1 MKNGI
6 FKRAISTV
14 VAGFLA
20 ISSVPFVADEL
31 NADAAKTL
39 TTSPSHTQETGWYNN
54 YHHEI
59 WQADTPN
66 SSTMTLNEN
75 DGGFSTSWKCGP
87 NNSRGNFLAR
97 RGLFYDLNNPNHWQ
111 DYGGFTCDFDCTWS
125 AGSSGNSRICIY
137 GWTQNPLVEY
147 YIIEDWKN
155 WQPGQDPTA
164 NFKGTATI
172 DGSEYKIYTSNRN
185 SYTIEGNKDFVQYI
199 SVRQNTRTKGTINI
213 GEHFKTWE
221 SLGMKM
227 GNFYEVAFNVEGWE
241 SDGQASVN
249 CTIKEGSSPSTQ
261 GTTEP
266 VTTPDPDKNGDY
278 YTEGFESGKGD
289 FASRGDASLSTD
301 SKNYYDGSKSLY
313 VTNRSLDWHGAQY
326 SLDSSTYVPGSTYS
340 FSAAALQK
348 SGSSKKFKLTLEYT
362 VGGEQKWDEIASTTG
377 KSGEWTKLENTAY
390 TIPSGASKMSFVVET
405 PDDTTDFYVDSVQIS
420 KEGKASSVKTGGGT
434 VDSTSNPNP
443 NPNPN
448 PSEESLKN
456 VFSKYFKF
464 GTAVSENEVKQHGD
478 FIKKHFNSITPENEL
493 KPQYILDQSASQQRG
508 NNVNPQVSLPSSAR
522 TILDFA
528 VKNNIPVRGHTLI
541 WHSQTP
547 AWLFKENFSDN
558 GATVSKEVMD
568 QRIKNYIK
576 NVFDMLKKE
585 YPTLNL
591 YAYDVANECFSDN
604 YKGFREAGWDQRNG
618 QSPWMLI
625 YNDDSFLVTAFA
637 AAKEYAPKGCKLF
650 YNDYNEYYDKLDPIY
665 NLCSK
670 LYKNGTLDGVGMQSH
685 LGTSQPSVDKY
696 ETALKKYASIGCE
709 IHVTELDI
717 TKDNGASDSQ
727 QATSYKNIVNA
738 IKNCD
743 KVTSLTVWGTNDNMS
758 WRRNQQPL
766 LFNSSY
772 QPKEAYTAIVGLVPQ
787 SEWGQYGEEPTTEQP
802 TTEQPTTEE
811 PSTEEETGVQPTKA
825 GDANC
830 DTEVN
835 MSDVVMVMQFSLN
848 PSKYGLGK
856 KDGITEVGLA
866 NADVDNTEG
875 VTVADALLIQKYTL
889 QLVDSLSNPHAQKKT
904 NNVTTK
910 TTTTATTT
918 TAKVTT
924 AADANFFKS
933 SFNSSSDGWS
943 GRGDASIALNSD
955 NYYSGSSS
963 LKVTGRSKNW
973 NGAEIALD
981 SSYKAGETYSFSTA
995 VLQKVSETDT
1005 FNITLQYTDSTGK
1018 ETYDNVATVKA
1029 SKNTWTKLENSAY
1042 TIPAG
1047 ATDLVIYVETAET
1060 TIDFYMDEAA
1070 VSAAGTKSAITNGS
1084 GTVSEEPEI
1093 SSQVDPS
1100 KPMIAISF
1108 DDGCSP
1114 ANNKRIVD
1122 ALTEQGFHATFF
1134 YVSNWSQGAEN
1145 QAEIKYAYS
1154 KGMEIANHTVSH
1166 PYLSQ
1171 KSSSEIRQE
1180 ADGCHNYLKSV
1191 LGVEPS
1197 KLLRLPYLDQG
1208 GAVKSTLTDYGLVTD
1223 AIDTEDYKDQTT
1235 TAQIVQ
1241 TIKNAMANGSGN
1253 GAVVLCHETYSKTAA
1268 AIEELAPYIK
1278 AQGWQIVTISEM
1290 FEAKGKSIPY
1300 GQIITRV

>member
-1 MKNGI
+1 MILMKNGI
-6 FKRAISTV
+6 FKRALSTV
-14 VAGFLA
+14 VAGFLVF
-20 ISSVPFVADEL
+20 SSVPFVAKEMK
-31 NADAAKTL
+31 AEAAKTL
-39 TTSPSHTQETGWYNN
+39 TTSPGHTQETDWYND

-66 SSTMTLNEN
+66 SSTMTLADEG
-75 DGGFSTSWKCGP
+75 GGFSTKWQCGP
-87 NNSRGNFLAR
+87 NGSRGNFLAR
-97 RGLFYDLNNPNHWQ
+97 RGLFYGRHTGKQWR
-111 DYGGFTCDFDCTWS
+111 DYGNFTCQFDCDWS
-125 AGSSGNSRICIY
+125 AGTSGNSRICIY
-137 GWTQNPLVEY
+137 GWTEDPLVEF

-155 WQPGQDPTA
+155 WVPRAGGNTEYM
-164 NFKGTATI
+164 GTVNI
-172 DGSEYKIYTSNRN
+172 DGSDYDILKNPMN
-185 SYTIEGNKDFVQYI
+185 SYNITNQNGPFTQYI
-199 SVRQNTRTKGTINI
+199 SVRKNTRTSGTISI
-213 GEHFKTWE
+213 YKHFEAWE
-221 SLGMKM
+221 KLGMKM
-227 GNFYEVAFNVEGWE
+227 GDFYEVAFNVEGWE
-241 SDGQASVN
+241 SDGQANVKKN
-249 CTIKEGSSPSTQ
+249 IITYKGDIPDV
-261 GTTEP
+261 TTEP
-266 VTTPDPDKNGDY
+266 ATAPDPDSDGNY
-278 YTEGFESGKGD
+278 ISEGFESGKGD
-289 FASRGDASLSTD
+289 FKGRGDATVSVD
-301 SKNYYDGSKSLY
+301 NKNYYDGKASLL
-313 VTNRSLDWHGAQY
+313 VSGRTKNWHGGAIE
-326 SLDSSTYVPGSTYS
+326 LDSSTFVPGNTYS
-340 FSAAALQK
+340 ISAAALQK
-348 SGSSKKFKLTLEYT
+348 SGSTKDLKLTLEYT
-362 VGGEQKWDEIASTTG
+362 AGDQDWKEVASADA
-377 KSGEWTKLENTAY
+377 KSGEWTKLENTEF
-390 TIPSGASKMSFVVET
+390 TIPSGASNMTLYIESSDENI
-405 PDDTTDFYVDSVQIS
+405 DINIDNVQIA
-420 KEGKASSVKTGGGT
+420 KAGKSSSVKTGGGT

-508 NNVNPQVSLPSSAR
+508 NNVNPQVTLPSSAR

-604 YKGFREAGWDQRNG
+604 YKGFREAGWNQRDG

-766 LFNSSY
+766 LFNGSY
-772 QPKEAYTAIVGLVPQ
+772 QPKEAYNAIIALVPQ
-787 SEWGQYGEEPTTEQP
+787 SEWGQTSDPQPTSEDPTEEPT
-802 TTEQPTTEE
+802 EE
-811 PSTEEETGVQPTKA
+811 PTGIQPTKA
-825 GDANC
+825 GDANN
-830 DTEVN
+830 DNLVD
-835 MSDVVMVMQFSLN
+835 MSDVVMVMQYALN
-848 PSKYGLGK
+848 PAKYGVGK
-856 KDGITEVGLA
+856 QDGITEIGLA

-875 VTVADALLIQKYTL
+875 VTVNDALLIQKFTL
-889 QLVDSLSNPHAQKKT
+889 HLTDSLSNPHAQKKKT
-904 NNVTTK
+904 NNVTTSS
-910 TTTTATTT
+910 TTTTAT
-918 TAKVTT
+918 VTT
-924 AADANFFKS
+924 AADANYFKS
-933 SFNSSSDGWS
+933 SFNSDSDGWS
-943 GRGDASIALNSD
+943 GRGDASVAVNKD
-955 NYYSGSSS
+955 NYYSGNGSI
-963 LKVTGRSKNW
+963 KVTGRTKNW
-973 NGAEIALD
+973 NGAAIKLD
-981 SSYKAGETYSFSTA
+981 SSYKAGETYSFSAA
-995 VLQKVSETDT
+995 VLQKAKESDT
-1005 FNITLQYTDSTGK
+1005 FNITLQYNDSTGT
-1018 ETYDNVATVKA
+1018 ETYDNIATVKA
-1029 SKNTWTKLENSAY
+1029 NKNTWTKLENTNY

-1047 ATDLVIYVETAET
+1047 ATDLIIYIETAES
-1060 TIDFYMDEAA
+1060 TIDFFVDEAA
-1070 VSAAGTKSAITNGS
+1070 VSAAGTKSAVTTGS
-1084 GTVSEEPEI
+1084 GTVAEEPEVI
-1093 SSQVDPS
+1093 SQVDPS

-1166 PYLSQ
+1166 PSLGQ

-1223 AIDTEDYKDQTT
+1223 AIDTMDYKDQTT
-1235 TAQIVQ
+1235 KDQIVQ
-1241 TIKNAMANGSGN
+1241 TIKQAMANGSGN